1 MAFYVDGYHRY
12 QMSNI
17 SLLYLPKTIQI
28 LKRQFKSLKGRR
40 REEKIY
46 DKTIYSM
53 FSSFLR
59 QHT

>member
-28 LKRQFKSLKGRR
+28 LKRQFKSLKEKR
-40 REEKIY
+40 REEKN
-46 DKTIYSM
+46 
-53 FSSFLR
+53 L
-59 QHT
+59 